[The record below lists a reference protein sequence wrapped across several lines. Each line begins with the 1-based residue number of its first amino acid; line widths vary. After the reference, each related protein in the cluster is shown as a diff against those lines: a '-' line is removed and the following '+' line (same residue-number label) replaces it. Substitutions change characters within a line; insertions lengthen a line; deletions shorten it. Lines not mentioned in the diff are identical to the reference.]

1 MTRLFRKKPVIVSAV
16 QWTGDNWAELSD
28 LGLPA
33 PHGPI
38 RFPLNRTDVV
48 IRSPEGS
55 MTASPGD
62 WIIKGVAGEVYT
74 CKPEIFD
81 QTHEEVVQDAET
93 DQIEVPLPF
102 EPTPDEMGEKPPIGS
117 VH

>member
-16 QWTGDNWAELSD
+16 QWTGDNWTEIADFHPNGTYL
-28 LGLPA
+28 LM
-33 PHGPI
+33 
-38 RFPLNRTDVV
+38 RTL
-48 IRSPEGS
+48 EG
-55 MTASPGD
+55 AAYAAPGD
-62 WIIKGVAGEVYT
+62 WIIKGVAGEVYP

-81 QTHEEVVQDAET
+81 QTHEEVVQVAGTRE
-93 DQIEVPLPF
+93 IEVPLPF